1 MLTSPVV
8 VVVFWYCPCNIKHT
22 SLHLAS
28 SSSMVQPSCWYCGHI
43 LVKSYQIWGKFRD
56 ILSRINKTDIDIVV
70 FFRLAWNSWTS
81 QNDDSCCFDWRP
93 KKITSLFSVIHNA
106 LNFICSATSD
116 PFCAD
121 DLQTFHN
128 FHLLV
133 LPLSK
138 QMGGTVYFSKS
149 LCVFPLI
156 CCTSSHPKKRHAIQL
171 RVVRLSANPRI
182 PRKFNIKAASNMLSV
197 TFFDR

>member
-1 MLTSPVV
+1 MLTSQGV
-8 VVVFWYCPCNIKHT
+8 VVVFWYWPCNIKHT

-28 SSSMVQPSCWYCGHI
+28 SSSMGQPSSWYCGHI
-43 LVKSYQIWGKFRD
+43 LGKSYQIWGKFRE

-70 FFRLAWNSWTS
+70 FFCLARNSWKS
-81 QNDDSCCFDWRP
+81 QNDACCFDWRP

-138 QMGGTVYFSKS
+138 QMGGTVYFSKNS
-149 LCVFPLI
+149 VYFSPHLLHFESPEKAPRNTIESCPLI
-156 CCTSSHPKKRHAIQL
+156 RHPPYPPE
-171 RVVRLSANPRI
+171 V
-182 PRKFNIKAASNMLSV
+182 
-197 TFFDR
+197 